1 MPEPLPIS
9 EDALREFCRK
19 WQVRQLSLFGSV
31 VRGDFRPDSDVD
43 VLVRFDPDAPWSA
56 FDLVNMRDELAA
68 LCGRDVDLVEEEAV
82 RNPFL
87 RQAIAREKRVIY
99 AAEPTTE
106 AGRCT

>member
-1 MPEPLPIS
+1 MAGQLPIS
-9 EDALREFCRK
+9 EQALGEFCRR
-19 WQVRQLSLFGSV
+19 WRVRQLSLFGSR
-31 VRGDFRPDSDVD
+31 VRGDFRPESDLD

-68 LCGRDVDLVEEEAV
+68 LCGREVDLLEEEAV

-99 AAEPTTE
+99 AA
-106 AGRCT
+106 